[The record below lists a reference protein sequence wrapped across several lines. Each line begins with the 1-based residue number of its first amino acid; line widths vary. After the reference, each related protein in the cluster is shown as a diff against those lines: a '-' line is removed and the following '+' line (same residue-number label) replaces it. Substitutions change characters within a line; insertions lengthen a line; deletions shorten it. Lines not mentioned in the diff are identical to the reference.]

1 MAKEHTASS
10 CPKACSLPLWHCEEL
25 VASTEL
31 VRRCPNL
38 RGRCLS
44 PGPHSGEGQAR
55 WPVGYASF
63 NDGSAPLVVCCAGR
77 TKDTNKP
84 HPPEE
89 DKDEASRRKK
99 GNKNQASAQTNFRK
113 RMRRPQKKR
122 ESRARRANWGHLK
135 GIP

>member
-1 MAKEHTASS
+1 MAKKHTASS

-25 VASTEL
+25 VASTKL

-63 NDGSAPLVVCCAGR
+63 DDGSAPLVVCCAGR
-77 TKDTNKP
+77 TKDTNNPTPLRKIRTKEERKP
-84 HPPEE
+84 ESSLSPNKLPEKNE
-89 DKDEASRRKK
+89 KASEE
-99 GNKNQASAQTNFRK
+99 T
-113 RMRRPQKKR
+113 
-122 ESRARRANWGHLK
+122 
-135 GIP
+135 